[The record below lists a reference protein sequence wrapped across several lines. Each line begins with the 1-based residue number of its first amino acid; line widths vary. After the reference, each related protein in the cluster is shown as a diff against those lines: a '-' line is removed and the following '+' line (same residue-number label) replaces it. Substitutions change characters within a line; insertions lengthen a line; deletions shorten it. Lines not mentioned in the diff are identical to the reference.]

1 MKLNIHTLK
10 PARGSHKK
18 GKLVGRGNASGHG
31 TSATRGG
38 KGQTA
43 RTGGS
48 HSLRQKAFRRLMQS
62 TPKLRGFKSLEIK
75 PVTVTLEML
84 EKKFNTGDKVTV
96 AFLIEKNIIGSNA
109 KSAKIVNTGKLTK
122 KLVFEGVKFTAQA
135 AEIVK
140 ELGGEIK

>member
-10 PARGSHKK
+10 PARGAHKK
-18 GKLVGRGNASGHG
+18 GKVIGRGNASGHG

-43 RTGGS
+43 RTGGA

-62 TPKLRGFKSLEIK
+62 TPKLRGFKSLETK
-75 PVTVTLEML
+75 PETVTFDML
-84 EKKFNTGDKVTV
+84 EKKFNAGEKVTV
-96 AFLIEKNIIGSNA
+96 ASLIEKNIIGDNVI
-109 KSAKIVNTGKLTK
+109 SAKVVNTGKLTK
-122 KLVFEGVKFTAQA
+122 KLNFEGIKFTTKA
-135 AEIVK
+135 AELVK

>member
-10 PARGSHKK
+10 PARGAHKK
-18 GKLVGRGNASGHG
+18 GKVIGRGNASGHG

-43 RTGGS
+43 RTGGA

-62 TPKLRGFKSLEIK
+62 TPKLRGFKTLESK
-75 PVTVTLEML
+75 PKTVTFEVLD
-84 EKKFNTGDKVTV
+84 KKFNAGEKVTV
-96 AFLIEKNIIGSNA
+96 ASLIEKNIIGENIRNV
-109 KSAKIVNTGKLTK
+109 KIVNSGNLTK
-122 KLVFEGVKFTAQA
+122 KLSFEGIKFTAKS
-135 AEIVK
+135 AELVK

>member
-18 GKLVGRGNASGHG
+18 RKVVGRGNASGHG

-48 HSLRQKAFRRLMQS
+48 HGLRQKAFRRLMQS
-62 TPKLRGFKSLEIK
+62 TPKLRGFKTLESK
-75 PVTVTLEML
+75 PVTLTLETL
-84 EKKFNTGDKVTV
+84 EKKFNAGEKVNV
-96 AFLIEKNIIGSNA
+96 NSLIEKNIIGENIKAA
-109 KSAKIVNTGKLTK
+109 KVVNTGKLTK
-122 KLVFEGVKFTAQA
+122 KLVFEGIKFTAKA